1 MAQNITL
8 LGASYA
14 DVPAVQLP
22 KTGGGTATFTDVTP
36 TTAGAADV
44 ASGKLFFDAL
54 GVLTQ
59 GTASGGG
66 GASNVVTGTFK
77 GTTTGAAMDVDLAY
91 SGNGWVI
98 ALLIWPAEGAYNP
111 SGTFGQLI
119 SMYANSIFSYVKN
132 DPSVEP
138 PYASAGSSR
147 GKGSVLDSYKSSASD
162 ATLYTTL
169 TYVGSNG
176 VALFSGSSANGS
188 AIGNIVRMKS
198 KAVMSVYIQGTSY
211 GFAPNI
217 EYKYM
222 AIYSE

>member
-14 DVPAVQLP
+14 DVPAVELP

-77 GTTTGAAMDVDLAY
+77 GTTTNAAMDVNLAY
-91 SGNGWVI
+91 SGNGWPLAILVY
-98 ALLIWPAEGAYNP
+98 PEEGAYNS
-111 SGTFGQLI
+111 SGTFYSLI
-119 SMYANSIFSYVKN
+119 QQYCTVFYVLIAVNSSMS
-132 DPSVEP
+132 DPFTMLGTEN
-138 PYASAGSSR
+138 AT
-147 GKGSVLDSYKSSASD
+147 VLNRYKSSNSN
-162 ATLYTTL
+162 ATTHNQAVSTS
-169 TYVGSNG
+169 VGVYRTEAATSG
-176 VALFSGSSANGS
+176 YAAL
-188 AIGNIVRMKS
+188 IRIPS
-198 KAVMSVYIQGTSY
+198 KDKLSVFIAGTSW
-211 GFAPNI
+211 GFAANI
-217 EYKYM
+217 EYRYVVLFSK
-222 AIYSE
+222 

>member
-1 MAQNITL
+1 MASNPYVNKVQK
-8 LGASYA
+8 A
-14 DVPAVQLP
+14 DGSVII
-22 KTGGGTATFTDVTP
+22 DISD
-36 TTAGAADV
+36 TTAIASDV
-44 ASGKLFFDAL
+44 ASGKYFYTAS
-54 GVLTQ
+54 GEKVQ
-59 GTASGGG
+59 GTASGGGG

-91 SGNGWVI
+91 TGNGWLI
-98 ALLIWPAEGAYNP
+98 ALLIWPAEGAYNT

-119 SMYANSIFSYVKN
+119 SNYANAIYSYVKN

-138 PYASAGSSR
+138 PYANSGASR
-147 GKGSVLDSYKSSASD
+147 GKGSVLASYKSSASN
-162 ATLYTTL
+162 ATSYTGT

-176 VALFSGSSANGS
+176 VALFSGSNANSS

-198 KAVMSVYIQGTSY
+198 KAVMSVFIQSTSY